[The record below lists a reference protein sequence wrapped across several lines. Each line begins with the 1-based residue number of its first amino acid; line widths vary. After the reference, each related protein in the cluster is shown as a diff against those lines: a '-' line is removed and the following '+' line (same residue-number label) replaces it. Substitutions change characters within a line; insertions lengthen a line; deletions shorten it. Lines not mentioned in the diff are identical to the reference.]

1 MRRVIVLAVLLALIT
16 GPVAVTAQDKPA
28 TPRLESLVPAD
39 SFFFASFNDVA
50 GMRAQ
55 CSRTA
60 MAKLFH
66 EPEVQKF
73 LAPAMKEIE
82 KHLKM
87 AEAQAGHPVFSI
99 LNSIKGQAAV
109 AVVSY
114 DPLYGGLIPD
124 AAIMVDLGDGRAEFQ
139 KIHDQALAKAEG
151 KVGIQL
157 KEHAGVPFQIV
168 TLPMGIDLSISY
180 LGDALLVTTM
190 TERMREMIDASQ
202 GKLEK
207 SLAANQT
214 FNVTREHTGKDA
226 FFSAFLNVE
235 SIFAHY
241 GDRLPP
247 MATQIM
253 GKLAIDSMKGIGFGS
268 SFAGEGIRESFFAYV
283 PGEKKGLMKLFY
295 SDPGN
300 GMELLDRV
308 PRNAFY
314 AAAGRADVE
323 KMYAEALQLVGDID
337 PNVLEQVMGGIYQ
350 AEEFIGLRI
359 REDLL
364 APLGNQMAAYAA
376 MPGNGGLIP
385 DLVMMV
391 KLDQP
396 EKFEQT
402 LVHMVN
408 RGKEMMAGDRRL
420 TMELRNLDY
429 AGAKIHYIHV
439 SEKWGDPVAVTPSYV
454 RNGDL
459 AYFSLYPQVL
469 KDLAARKFAGPSIK
483 ENPDFARALKGLPA
497 DMASVEYMDFG
508 AVVRILYGTIVPVA
522 QLAAK
527 RADIPV
533 DMALLPRTET
543 VAKHF
548 FGGIWGVK
556 LEEDGIAFHASTPVG
571 VVPTMFV
578 AAAPLFF
585 LASAPQAHSVEIVAA
600 PAMGNDEAAPA
611 PLRHPAPA
619 APARPVGSAES
630 RLEEIY
636 VALLWH
642 YADKGAYPADLAA
655 LVTTG
660 ALENAASLVLAGDD
674 KPLDLGGT
682 KSSFAYLG
690 AAIGELREGR
700 ENAVWI
706 YSRDNLGGGHRW
718 VLFADGTRKKVAE
731 ADFVK
736 LLTGTKAR
744 LKK

>member
-1 MRRVIVLAVLLALIT
+1 MRRAIVLTVLLALLT
-16 GPVAVTAQDKPA
+16 GPVAVTAQETPV
-28 TPRLESLVPAD
+28 TPRLESLVPANT
-39 SFFFASFNDVA
+39 FFFASLNDVA
-50 GMRAQ
+50 GMRTQ

-60 MAKLFH
+60 MAKLFN
-66 EPEVQKF
+66 EPEVQQF
-73 LAPAMKEIE
+73 LAPAMQEIR
-82 KHLKM
+82 KQLKM
-87 AEAQAGHPVFSI
+87 AEAQAGHPILSI
-99 LNSIKGQAAV
+99 LDSISGQAAV

-124 AAIMVDLGDGRAEFQ
+124 AAIMIDLGKGRAEFQ
-139 KIHDQALAKAEG
+139 TIHDEALAKAEG
-151 KVGIQL
+151 NVGVAT
-157 KEHAGVPFQIV
+157 KEHAGVSFQIV
-168 TLPMGIDLSISY
+168 TLPMGIDLSIAY
-180 LGDALLVTTM
+180 FGDALVLTTM
-190 TERMREMIDASQ
+190 TERMRDMIDASQ
-202 GKLEK
+202 GKLEQ
-207 SLAANQT
+207 SLATNQT
-214 FNVTREHTGKDA
+214 FKVTNEHTGNNA

-235 SIFAHY
+235 SVMGHF
-241 GDRLPP
+241 GDRMPP
-247 MATQIM
+247 MATQVM
-253 GKLAIDSMKGIGFGS
+253 GKLSIDSMKGIGFGS

-295 SDPGN
+295 SDPGS
-300 GMELLDRV
+300 GMALLDRV

-314 AAAGRADVE
+314 AAAGRGDVE
-323 KMYAEALQLVGDID
+323 KLYAEALQLVGDID

-350 AEEFIGLRI
+350 AEEFVGLRI

-364 APLGNQMAAYAA
+364 APLGNQMAGYAA
-376 MPGNGGLIP
+376 MPRNGGLIP

-396 EKFEQT
+396 EKFEQS
-402 LVHMVN
+402 LLHLVN

-420 TMELRNLDY
+420 SMELRNLDY
-429 AGAKIHYIHV
+429 AGSKIYYLHV
-439 SEKWGDPVAVTPSYV
+439 AEKWGDPVAVTPSYV
-454 RNGDL
+454 RHGDL
-459 AYFSLYPQVL
+459 AYMSLYPQVL

-497 DMASVEYMDFG
+497 DMTSVEYMDFG

-527 RADIPV
+527 RADLPV

-548 FGGIWGVK
+548 FGGIWGMK
-556 LEEDGIAFHASTPVG
+556 LEDDGISFHASTPVG

-578 AAAPLFF
+578 AAAPLMLF
-585 LASAPQAHSVEIVAA
+585 ASAREVQSLEIAASPAMREVEVA
-600 PAMGNDEAAPA
+600 PAAEPV
-611 PLRHPAPA
+611 PE

-642 YADKGAYPADLAA
+642 YADKGAYPAGLAA
-655 LVTTG
+655 LVSTG

-674 KPLDLGGT
+674 KPLDLAGT
-682 KSSFAYLG
+682 KSSFQYLG
-690 AAIGELREGR
+690 ASVGELREGR
-700 ENAVWI
+700 ENAVWV

-718 VLFADGTRKKVAE
+718 VLFADGTRKKVSE
-731 ADFVK
+731 ADFQK
-736 LLTGTKAR
+736 LLTATKAR